1 MFKKSLLS
9 VCQYSNESFEMY
21 ENQEKRHA
29 SATAWLFGV
38 PIGFCVIMYV
48 PSAMIPVWYALF
60 GHPEPDTWAIPFK
73 MQ

>member
-1 MFKKSLLS
+1 
-9 VCQYSNESFEMY
+9 MY
-21 ENQEKRHA
+21 ANQEKRHA

-48 PSAMIPVWYALF
+48 PSAMIPIWYAFF